1 MSDTHRVLIE
11 LLDGEFA
18 RLHERSRRLI
28 TKTPE
33 KLLYSSDPNSPTQQ
47 SKSIGINILRSAAA
61 VEQTCGG
68 INSNLW
74 DDPFEW
80 TLPEQLATTQSIL
93 EYLDEVEATR
103 NHCFARFRSD
113 SDLFKDVMSPSDQA
127 VPLVSLLLD
136 TLVRA
141 SSLQG
146 QAVAESKSFSV

>member
-1 MSDTHRVLIE
+1 MSRVLIE

-18 RLHERSRRLI
+18 RLHQRSCRLVEG
-28 TKTPE
+28 TSE
-33 KLLYSSDPNSPTQQ
+33 DNLYSAKSVATQQ
-47 SKSIGINILRSAAA
+47 PRSIGVNILRSAAA

-80 TLPEQLATTQSIL
+80 TLPEQLSTPQLIL

-103 NHCFARFRSD
+103 IHCFARFRFD

-127 VPLVSLLLD
+127 VPLVSLLLN

-146 QAVAESKSFSV
+146 QALAESKSFSE